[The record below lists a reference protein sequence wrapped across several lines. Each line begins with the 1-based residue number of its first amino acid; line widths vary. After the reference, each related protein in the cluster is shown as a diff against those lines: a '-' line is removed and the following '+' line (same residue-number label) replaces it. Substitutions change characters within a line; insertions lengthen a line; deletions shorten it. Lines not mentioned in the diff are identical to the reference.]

1 MVSKSKPKTSQKKSK
16 VKVGKLV
23 LNKESI
29 KDLSGSERR
38 RIKGAGFI
46 QISEPSLPRPKV

>member
-46 QISEPSLPRPKV
+46 QISEPTSGVAKV

>member
-1 MVSKSKPKTSQKKSK
+1 MVRKSKPKTSQKKSK
-16 VKVGKLV
+16 VTVGKLL

-38 RIKGAGFI
+38 RIKGGGFI

>member
-23 LNKESI
+23 LKKESVR
-29 KDLSGSERR
+29 SRT
-38 RIKGAGFI
+38 
-46 QISEPSLPRPKV
+46 

>member
-1 MVSKSKPKTSQKKSK
+1 MAEKKTKTTQKKRK

-23 LNKESI
+23 LNKESV
-29 KDLSGSERR
+29 KDLTGSQGR

-46 QISEPSLPRPKV
+46 QISEPSLPRKV